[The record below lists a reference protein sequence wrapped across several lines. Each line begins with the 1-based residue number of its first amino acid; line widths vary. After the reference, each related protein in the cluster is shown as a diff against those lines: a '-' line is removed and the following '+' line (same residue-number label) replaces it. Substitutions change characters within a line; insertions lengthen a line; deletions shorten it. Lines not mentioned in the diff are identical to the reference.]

1 MTPALHIR
9 IARAQD
15 ARGIARMSR
24 DLIEYGLPWT
34 WQPARVAG
42 AIAAEHTNVIV
53 VREDRDLVGF
63 GIMEYLDEDAHLVL
77 FAVRPASQRQR
88 VGTQILAWLEA
99 AAIVAGAKRVRLE
112 ARRENAAARH
122 FYNEHG
128 YHEITI
134 KSRMYS
140 GAIDGIR
147 LEKWLRPAAT
157 SDA

>member
-1 MTPALHIR
+1 
-9 IARAQD
+9 
-15 ARGIARMSR
+15 
-24 DLIEYGLPWT
+24 
-34 WQPARVAG
+34 
-42 AIAAEHTNVIV
+42 
-53 VREDRDLVGF
+53 
-63 GIMEYLDEDAHLVL
+63 MEYLDEDAHLVL

-88 VGTQILAWLEA
+88 VGSQILAWLET
-99 AAIVAGAKRVRLE
+99 AAIVAGAKRIRLE

-128 YHEITI
+128 YHEIMI

-147 LEKWLRPAAT
+147 LEKWLRPTAT